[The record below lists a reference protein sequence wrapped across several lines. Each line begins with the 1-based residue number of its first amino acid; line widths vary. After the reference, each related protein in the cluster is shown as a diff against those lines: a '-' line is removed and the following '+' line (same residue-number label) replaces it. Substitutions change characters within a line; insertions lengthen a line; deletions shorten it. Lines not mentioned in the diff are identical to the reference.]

1 MAARLYLLHDKSN
14 QGGLRPRG
22 WGAAEITPSTL
33 LCSLRLLSVPCLFC
47 TSVNLARLLQPPKL
61 WVTIQGVESWN
72 NNLFPLFIL
81 TDFILQKDW
90 ASVICS
96 AEAPLIPAIVPRSQL
111 ESDWW
116 LVARFGETMAAFF
129 YSKSRAHGGRFRLT
143 SHHPEWEQESTRV
156 DKTLKSLM
164 CSIQRAKRETMVE
177 IYSSWSR

>member
-47 TSVNLARLLQPPKL
+47 TSVNLARLLQPPQTVGHNTRCWKL
-61 WVTIQGVESWN
+61 KQQPLPPIFPDRLYITERLSQCHLLGRSAINPSNRPKISVGVG
-72 NNLFPLFIL
+72 
-81 TDFILQKDW
+81 
-90 ASVICS
+90 
-96 AEAPLIPAIVPRSQL
+96 
-111 ESDWW
+111 
-116 LVARFGETMAAFF
+116 LVACGQIRRNNGRFFC
-129 YSKSRAHGGRFRLT
+129 SKSCAHGGRFRLT
-143 SHHPEWEQESTRV
+143 SHHPEWDQESTRV

-177 IYSSWSR
+177 IYSSWSW